1 MLYHQIVERTQI
13 SLDPEQADL
22 LRRLARARGVS
33 MAHLIRDA
41 VGMAYGS
48 AVAPP
53 AREDLWARAIGAI
66 GSEEGDGSPAAE
78 DHDAYLD
85 EAYGP

>member
-1 MLYHQIVERTQI
+1 MERTQI
-13 SLDPEQADL
+13 SLEGQQADM

-41 VGMAYGS
+41 VDQVYGT

-53 AREDLWARAIGAI
+53 PREDLWARAADAL
-66 GSEEGDGSPAAE
+66 GSVEGDGAPVAT

-85 EAYGP
+85 EAYGT